1 MWQLELNYIIEMN
14 QNKSYFT
21 LFFHG
26 LAEIMIPLLALF
38 TALLIGAILIWASGR
53 SVADAYIGLFTGM
66 CGSKQAVI
74 ETCVSSVPYM
84 LAGLAVALGFQCGL
98 FNIGAEGQ
106 FYIGSLLSAIAG
118 FAITGLPGWI
128 HLPLAILAG
137 IAGGALWGAI
147 PGFLKARLGSHEV
160 INTIMMNY
168 IAVRLVDYMVKKI
181 IRDPAATVDRTPN
194 ILESAYL
201 PRIFG
206 SEYRLHAGFLIAI
219 ALVFFI
225 YWLLYKTTIGFEIRT
240 VGVNP
245 NAARY
250 AGMNV
255 SWNIILAMSIGGG
268 LAGLAGAGE
277 VLGLEH
283 NLPAAFSSGYGYD
296 SIAVAFLAKS
306 NPVAIIPAAF
316 LWGGLKN
323 GAGLMQLRAGIS
335 IDLINV
341 VQALVIVF
349 IAADPII
356 RWIYRIRSN
365 SKSVSVFSKG
375 WGKL

>member
-1 MWQLELNYIIEMN
+1 M
-14 QNKSYFT
+14 
-21 LFFHG
+21 
-26 LAEIMIPLLALF
+26 
-38 TALLIGAILIWASGR
+38 LISDY
-53 SVADAYIGLFTGM
+53 S
-66 CGSKQAVI
+66 
-74 ETCVSSVPYM
+74 
-84 LAGLAVALGFQCGL
+84 
-98 FNIGAEGQ
+98 
-106 FYIGSLLSAIAG
+106 G
-118 FAITGLPGWI
+118 FAITGLPAWI

-137 IAGGALWGAI
+137 VAGGALCGAV
-147 PGFLKARLGSHEV
+147 PGILKARLGSHEV

-168 IAVRLVDYMVKKI
+168 IAIRLVDYMVKKV
-181 IRDPAATVDRTPN
+181 IRDPVATVDRTPN

-206 SEYRLHAGFLIAI
+206 SEYRLHAGFLIAV

-240 VGVNP
+240 VGANP
-245 NAARY
+245 DAARY

-255 SWNIILAMSIGGG
+255 SWNIVLAMSIGGG

-356 RWIYRIRSN
+356 RRIYRIRSGN
-365 SKSVSVFSKG
+365 KKVSLFSKG
-375 WGKL
+375 WEKL